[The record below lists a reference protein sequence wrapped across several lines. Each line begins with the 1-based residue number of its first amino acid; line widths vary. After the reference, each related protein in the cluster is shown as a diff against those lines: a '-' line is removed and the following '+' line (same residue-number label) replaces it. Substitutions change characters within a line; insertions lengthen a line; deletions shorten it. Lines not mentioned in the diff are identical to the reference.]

1 MTTRQHISELSSRE
15 RELLALMAAGR
26 SNTAISEE
34 LWLSPKTVETHV
46 RSIFT
51 KLGLR
56 ETGTV
61 HRRVLAVLMYLEA
74 TASIPGDMP
83 LHDPEM
89 EGRFLGGLARA
100 A

>member
-1 MTTRQHISELSSRE
+1 MNQPLISSLSCRE

-26 SNTAISEE
+26 SNAAISAE

-56 ETGTV
+56 ETGAV
-61 HRRVLAVLMYLEA
+61 HRRVIAVLMYLEA
-74 TASIPGDMP
+74 TGSIHSEQPA
-83 LHDPEM
+83 
-89 EGRFLGGLARA
+89 LAVNEPYLA
-100 A
+100 AAA

>member
-1 MTTRQHISELSSRE
+1 MTTPQQIAGLSSRE

-26 SNTAISEE
+26 SNAAISAE

-56 ETGTV
+56 ETGAV
-61 HRRVLAVLMYLEA
+61 HRRVIAVLMYLEA
-74 TASIPGDMP
+74 TGSIHRDMP
-83 LHDPEM
+83 GGDPEL
-89 EGRFLGGLARA
+89 LGELARA

>member
-1 MTTRQHISELSSRE
+1 MTHPQISSLST
-15 RELLALMAAGR
+15 RELELLGLMAAGR
-26 SNTAISEE
+26 SNAAISAE

-56 ETGTV
+56 ETGVV
-61 HRRVLAVLMYLEA
+61 HRRVIAVLMYLEA
-74 TASIPGDMP
+74 TGSIHHEEPVREP
-83 LHDPEM
+83 YLE
-89 EGRFLGGLARA
+89 LAHA

>member
-1 MTTRQHISELSSRE
+1 MMISPQFSSLSSRE
-15 RELLALMAAGR
+15 RELLSLMAAGR
-26 SNTAISEE
+26 SNAAISAE

-56 ETGTV
+56 ETGAV
-61 HRRVLAVLMYLEA
+61 HRRVIAVLMYLEA
-74 TASIPGDMP
+74 TGSINRDVPE
-83 LHDPEM
+83 HDPVA
-89 EGRFLGGLARA
+89 GRFELARA

>member
-1 MTTRQHISELSSRE
+1 MITPQISTLSSRE
-15 RELLALMAAGR
+15 LELLSLMAAGR
-26 SNTAISEE
+26 SNSAICAE

-56 ETGTV
+56 ETGVV
-61 HRRVLAVLMYLEA
+61 HRRVIAVLMYLEA
-74 TASIPGDMP
+74 TGSIHRDV
-83 LHDPEM
+83 PEHAPDA
-89 EGRFLGGLARA
+89 GRFELARA

>member
-1 MTTRQHISELSSRE
+1 MMITPHISTLST
-15 RELLALMAAGR
+15 RELELLSLMAAGR
-26 SNTAISEE
+26 SNAAISAE

-56 ETGTV
+56 ETGAV
-61 HRRVLAVLMYLEA
+61 HRRVIAVLMYLEA
-74 TASIPGDMP
+74 TGSINRDAPA
-83 LHDPEM
+83 HDADS
-89 EGRFLGGLARA
+89 GRFELAHA

>member
-1 MTTRQHISELSSRE
+1 MTTPQIDDLSCRE

-26 SNTAISEE
+26 SNAAISAE

-56 ETGTV
+56 ETGAV
-61 HRRVLAVLMYLEA
+61 HRRVIAVLMYLEA
-74 TASIPGDMP
+74 TGSINRDV
-83 LHDPEM
+83 PEH
-89 EGRFLGGLARA
+89 EPATGRFELVRA

>member
-1 MTTRQHISELSSRE
+1 MTTTTTQAIAGLSRRE

-26 SNTAISEE
+26 SNSAICAE

-61 HRRVLAVLMYLEA
+61 HRRVIAVLLYLEA
-74 TASIPGDMP
+74 TGSISRDMPGD
-83 LHDPEM
+83 D
-89 EGRFLGGLARA
+89 LARA

>member
-1 MTTRQHISELSSRE
+1 MTTCQHISELSGRE

-56 ETGTV
+56 ETNTV

-74 TASIPGDMP
+74 TSSIAHDMP
-83 LHDPEM
+83 AHDAQLD
-89 EGRFLGGLARA
+89 GRFLGGLARA

>member
-1 MTTRQHISELSSRE
+1 MTTLQHVLELSTRE
-15 RELLALMAAGR
+15 LELLALMAEGR
-26 SNTAISEE
+26 SNAAISQE

-46 RSIFT
+46 RSIFA

-56 ETGTV
+56 DASAG

-74 TASIPGDMP
+74 TGSIH
-83 LHDPEM
+83 HDTREPEPVRHL
-89 EGRFLGGLARA
+89 EVVA

>member
-1 MTTRQHISELSSRE
+1 MMITPQISTLSSRE
-15 RELLALMAAGR
+15 LELLSLIAAGR
-26 SNTAISEE
+26 SNAAICAE

-56 ETGTV
+56 ETGAV
-61 HRRVLAVLMYLEA
+61 HRRVIAVLMYLEA
-74 TASIPGDMP
+74 TGSINRDAPE
-83 LHDPEM
+83 HDPAD
-89 EGRFLGGLARA
+89 GRFEFARA

>member
-1 MTTRQHISELSSRE
+1 MTHSPITSLSTRE
-15 RELLALMAAGR
+15 RELLSLMAAGR
-26 SNTAISEE
+26 SNAAISAE

-56 ETGTV
+56 ETGAV
-61 HRRVLAVLMYLEA
+61 HRRVIAVLMYLEA
-74 TASIPGDMP
+74 TGSIPREQ
-83 LHDPEM
+83 PEH
-89 EGRFLGGLARA
+89 EPYLELAHA

>member
-1 MTTRQHISELSSRE
+1 MTTPQQISDLSSRE
-15 RELLALMAAGR
+15 RELLSLMAAGR
-26 SNTAISEE
+26 SNAAISAE

-56 ETGTV
+56 ETGAV

-74 TASIPGDMP
+74 TGSMSRDMP
-83 LHDPEM
+83 MPDP
-89 EGRFLGGLARA
+89 GPGPFLGELARA

>member
-1 MTTRQHISELSSRE
+1 MISPHVSTLSSRE
-15 RELLALMAAGR
+15 LELLSLMAAGR
-26 SNTAISEE
+26 SNAAISAE

-56 ETGTV
+56 ETGAV
-61 HRRVLAVLMYLEA
+61 HRRVIAVLMYLEA
-74 TASIPGDMP
+74 TGSINRDAPAHEAQD
-83 LHDPEM
+83 
-89 EGRFLGGLARA
+89 GRFELARA

>member
-1 MTTRQHISELSSRE
+1 MTTRQHIAELSH
-15 RELLALMAAGR
+15 RELELLGLIAAGR

-56 ETGTV
+56 ETGSV

-74 TASIPGDMP
+74 TGAATRDMP
-83 LHDPEM
+83 GPDPVPQY
-89 EGRFLGGLARA
+89 LARA

>member
-1 MTTRQHISELSSRE
+1 MTTQQHISELSCRE
-15 RELLALMAAGR
+15 RELLGLIAEGR
-26 SNTAISEE
+26 SNTAISEL

-74 TASIPGDMP
+74 TGGVNADMP
-83 LHDPEM
+83 VAAAPQY
-89 EGRFLGGLARA
+89 LARA

>member
-15 RELLALMAAGR
+15 RELLGLMASGR

-56 ETGTV
+56 ETGEV

-74 TASIPGDMP
+74 TTDVPRDMP
-83 LHDPEM
+83 AHDAGI
-89 EGRFLGGLARA
+89 EGRYLGGLARA

>member
-1 MTTRQHISELSSRE
+1 MTHPQMSLLSDRE

-26 SNTAISEE
+26 SNAAISEE

-56 ETGTV
+56 HTGSG
-61 HRRVLAVLMYLEA
+61 HRRVIAVLMYLEA
-74 TASIPGDMP
+74 TGTIT
-83 LHDPEM
+83 HDAPEP
-89 EGRFLGGLARA
+89 EYVRGLPHA

>member
-1 MTTRQHISELSSRE
+1 MTTQQHISELSGRE
-15 RELLALMAAGR
+15 RELLGLMAAGR
-26 SNTAISEE
+26 SNAAISAE

-56 ETGTV
+56 ETGVV
-61 HRRVLAVLMYLEA
+61 HRRVIAVLMYLEA
-74 TASIPGDMP
+74 TGSISQDMP
-83 LHDPEM
+83 VHDTGS
-89 EGRFLGGLARA
+89 GRYLGELARA

>member
-1 MTTRQHISELSSRE
+1 MMTSPQFSSLSG
-15 RELLALMAAGR
+15 RELELLGLIAAGH
-26 SNTAISEE
+26 SNTAISAQ

-56 ETGTV
+56 ETGAV
-61 HRRVLAVLMYLEA
+61 HRRVIAVLMYLEA
-74 TASIPGDMP
+74 TGSISSDE
-83 LHDPEM
+83 PEPQL
-89 EGRFLGGLARA
+89 ELVHA

>member
-1 MTTRQHISELSSRE
+1 MTHPLFSSLSTREL
-15 RELLALMAAGR
+15 ELLALMAAGR
-26 SNTAISEE
+26 SNAAISAE

-56 ETGTV
+56 DTGVV
-61 HRRVLAVLMYLEA
+61 HRRVIAVLMYLEA
-74 TASIPGDMP
+74 TGSI
-83 LHDPEM
+83 HHESPEPADY
-89 EGRFLGGLARA
+89 LLAQA

>member
-1 MTTRQHISELSSRE
+1 MISPLISNLSTREL
-15 RELLALMAAGR
+15 ELLALMAAGH
-26 SNTAISEE
+26 SNAAISGQ

-56 ETGTV
+56 DTGAG

-74 TASIPGDMP
+74 VGSIHRDMP
-83 LHDPEM
+83 RPEHD
-89 EGRFLGGLARA
+89 GAFAGDLAHA

>member
-1 MTTRQHISELSSRE
+1 MTHSQISSLST
-15 RELLALMAAGR
+15 RELELLGLMAAGR
-26 SNTAISEE
+26 SNAAISAE

-56 ETGTV
+56 ETGVV
-61 HRRVLAVLMYLEA
+61 HRRVIAVLMYLEA
-74 TASIPGDMP
+74 TGSINREEPVGEP
-83 LHDPEM
+83 YLE
-89 EGRFLGGLARA
+89 LAHA

>member
-1 MTTRQHISELSSRE
+1 MSNLSTREL
-15 RELLALMAAGR
+15 ELLALMAAGR
-26 SNTAISEE
+26 SNAAISAE

-56 ETGTV
+56 ETGAV

-74 TASIPGDMP
+74 TGSINRDGPVHEP
-83 LHDPEM
+83 VT
-89 EGRFLGGLARA
+89 GRFELVHA